1 MKKLSLTAIAAVA
14 LAAMAACNNSGSQAT
29 ADSTAAATD
38 SAVTVPYYNAFSH
51 NDYMRQHPLTD
62 ALDAGFNCVEADCY
76 LVDGRFVVA
85 HDLPDDTTRYRYL
98 EELYLQPLF
107 DRIEA
112 NGGKV
117 YPGAEKPFYLMIDIK
132 RDGDNFYTALRPLLE
147 ANTDKFCSVDTAG
160 NFTEGPILLFF
171 SGARPMETLPAQT
184 STRYAFLDG
193 NFEELGSDIPASL
206 MPVVSDDYR
215 DYLHWNGFG
224 TMTDSDLAVMRDL
237 IAKAHA
243 EGKMIRFWGAP
254 DTEPWARLQLAE
266 GVDIVG
272 VDNLAALS
280 GILAGRD

>member
-1 MKKLSLTAIAAVA
+1 MKIFSLSAIALAAIASLTACNSRQSTSAQAAQ
-14 LAAMAACNNSGSQAT
+14 AADT
-29 ADSTAAATD
+29 TI
-38 SAVTVPYYNAFSH
+38 TVPYYNAFSH
-51 NDYMRQHPLTD
+51 NDYMRRHPLAD
-62 ALDAGFNCVEADCY
+62 ALAAGFNCVEADCY
-76 LVDGRFVVA
+76 FVDGRFVVA
-85 HDLPDDTTRYRYL
+85 HDLPADTARYRYL

-117 YPGAEKPFYLMIDIK
+117 YPGAERPFYLMIDIK

-147 ANTDKFCSVDTAG
+147 ANADKFCSVDTAG
-160 NFTEGPILLFF
+160 NFNEGPILLFF
-171 SGARPMETLPAQT
+171 SGARPMQTLPAQT

-193 NFEELGSDIPASL
+193 NFEELGKDIPASL

-224 TMTDSDLAVMRDL
+224 TMTDSDLKVMRDL
-237 IAKAHA
+237 IAGAHA

-254 DTEPWARLQLAE
+254 DTESWARLQLAE

-272 VDNLAALS
+272 VDNLGALA
-280 GILAGRD
+280 GILSEQ

>member
-1 MKKLSLTAIAAVA
+1 MKIFSLSAIALAAIASLTACNSRQSTSAQAAQ
-14 LAAMAACNNSGSQAT
+14 AADT
-29 ADSTAAATD
+29 TI
-38 SAVTVPYYNAFSH
+38 TVPYYNAFSH
-51 NDYMRQHPLTD
+51 NDYMRRHPLAD

-85 HDLPDDTTRYRYL
+85 HDLPADTARYRYL

-117 YPGAEKPFYLMIDIK
+117 YPGAERPFYLMIDIK

-147 ANTDKFCSVDTAG
+147 ANADKFCSVDTAG
-160 NFTEGPILLFF
+160 TFNEGPILLFF
-171 SGARPMETLPAQT
+171 SGARPMQTLPAQT

-193 NFEELGSDIPASL
+193 NFEELGKDIPASL

-224 TMTDSDLAVMRDL
+224 TMTDSDLKVMRDL
-237 IAKAHA
+237 IAGAHA

-254 DTEPWARLQLAE
+254 DTESWARLQLAE

-272 VDNLAALS
+272 VDNLGALA
-280 GILAGRD
+280 GILSEQ